1 MFKLKKEDNK
11 KLNKCI
17 RIPEAIVT
25 EIERI
30 SKKENISFSSF
41 VIQALEYV
49 LNEKKWNF
57 LNFYE
62 FLWILVDFYKIVN
75 EF

>member
-1 MFKLKKEDNK
+1 MFQLKKEDNK

-17 RIPEAIVT
+17 RIPESIVT

-30 SKKENISFSSF
+30 SKKENITFSSF

-49 LNEKKWNF
+49 LKEKK
-57 LNFYE
+57 
-62 FLWILVDFYKIVN
+62 
-75 EF
+75 

>member
-17 RIPEAIVT
+17 RIPEDIVA

-30 SKKENISFSSF
+30 SKKENVSFSSF

-57 LNFYE
+57 MNFY
-62 FLWILVDFYKIVN
+62 
-75 EF
+75 